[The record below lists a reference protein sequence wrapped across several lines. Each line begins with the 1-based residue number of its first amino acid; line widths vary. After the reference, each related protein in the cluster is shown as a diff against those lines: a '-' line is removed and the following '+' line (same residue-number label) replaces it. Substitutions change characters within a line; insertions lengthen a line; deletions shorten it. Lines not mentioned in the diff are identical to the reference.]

1 MMQLFEWQTKAA
13 EYAFLAQNITDA
25 DLRRQYA
32 ELAHR
37 YHNIAKRL
45 EDGVMMAATSAG
57 GPAKD

>member
-1 MMQLFEWQTKAA
+1 MMQLFEWQAKAA
-13 EYAFLAQNITDA
+13 EYATLAQNITDA

-37 YHNIAKRL
+37 YHDIAKSL
-45 EDGVMMAATSAG
+45 EGGVMIGAASAG